1 MKQGQ
6 TGGKESVSLQHS
18 VKFTGPLL
26 PHKVQGLAGLAASTN
41 TYFSTT
47 INTVEETTAFS
58 LFHTKETEVNRTVFV
73 TLSILIIF
81 HLDAFATDSLDDC
94 GLDPLSVLS
103 VRMGMGT
110 RSSETSTTWAGIYS
124 QYQLKL

>member
-81 HLDAFATDSLDDC
+81 HLDGSGSL
-94 GLDPLSVLS
+94 LSPQTAWMTV
-103 VRMGMGT
+103 GWT
-110 RSSETSTTWAGIYS
+110 RFLCS
-124 QYQLKL
+124 Q